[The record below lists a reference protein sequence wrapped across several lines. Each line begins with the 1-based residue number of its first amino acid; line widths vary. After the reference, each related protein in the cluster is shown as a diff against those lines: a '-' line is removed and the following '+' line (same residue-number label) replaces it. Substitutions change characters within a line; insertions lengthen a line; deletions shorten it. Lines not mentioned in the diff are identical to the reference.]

1 MNAKDKP
8 ILTPAQQVEHMKSKG
23 IRFDI
28 ISETEAEA
36 YLRENNNYFK
46 LRAYRKNFDK
56 YVGGE
61 NDGKYINL
69 DFAMLKDLSIIDMRL
84 RYLAI
89 HMALDTEHYLKV
101 KLLRRVQEE
110 GEDGYQIVDD
120 YITKLQTD
128 DMQNGTNS
136 FGRLTYE
143 LNRNRNNPYCG
154 GIIAACD
161 DGYSVW
167 AFIEVIPLGSL
178 LHFYHFCTER
188 FRDTNMIADYMLM
201 RDIREIRNASAHN
214 NCILYDMRPGKCKH
228 HPNYHMVSALNN
240 IPKATR
246 NKKFSNERTLQLC
259 TLFYAH
265 SLLVTSS
272 GVHDRVCKSLD
283 ELIKRMNLH
292 SNYYQK
298 SPLIS
303 STFSFIEKAA
313 EIFFAD

>member
-28 ISETEAEA
+28 VSEAEAEA

-84 RYLAI
+84 RYLVI
-89 HMALDTEHYLKV
+89 HMALDTEHFLKV

-110 GEDGYQIVDD
+110 KEDGYQIVDD
-120 YITKLQTD
+120 YISKLQND
-128 DMQNGTNS
+128 DLQYGSNS
-136 FGRLTYE
+136 FGRLTDE

-154 GIIAACD
+154 GIIDACS

-178 LHFYHFCTER
+178 LHFYHFCAER
-188 FRDTNMIADYMLM
+188 FNDTNMIADYMLM

-214 NCILYDMRPGKCKH
+214 NCILYDMHAEKKH
-228 HPNYHMVSALNN
+228 HRPNYRMTAALGH
-240 IPKATR
+240 IPRETR
-246 NKKFSNERTLQLC
+246 NKHFSNERMLQLC
-259 TLFYAH
+259 TLMYAH
-265 SLLVTSS
+265 SVLVTSE
-272 GVHDRVCKSLD
+272 GVHNHTAE
-283 ELIKRMNLH
+283 ELGILIDRMNRH
-292 SNYYQK
+292 YDYYAK
-298 SPLIS
+298 NNLIS
-303 STFSFIEKAA
+303 SSFKFFESIVKTFY
-313 EIFFAD
+313 